1 MLPSAGGYD
10 VNFSKPMSSRWCDA
24 QLMLRQLLKLLNS
37 HCIPVHTSS
46 STLQQFAHWHL
57 ASSFFSPSEGGFLL
71 VDLWNSMF
79 HSDLIDRYSVADGLI
94 VLCEAKA
101 FEA

>member
-46 STLQQFAHWHL
+46 STTICPL
-57 ASSFFSPSEGGFLL
+57 ASCIEFFFPSEGGFLL

>member
-1 MLPSAGGYD
+1 MRCSA
-10 VNFSKPMSSRWCDA
+10 DA
-24 QLMLRQLLKLLNS
+24 EAATKVTELSL
-37 HCIPVHTSS
+37 HTSPH
-46 STLQQFAHWHL
+46 QFLHSATICPL
-57 ASSFFSPSEGGFLL
+57 ASCIEFFSPSEGGFLL

-94 VLCEAKA
+94 VLCGAKA